1 MGSELSK
8 VYMHVFR
15 TVIYKSIADLKT
27 ENSRYFLSFLWWII
41 DPLIYFSV
49 FYFLF
54 AGGFRGGQGPE
65 FAIYLIIGLT
75 AFRWLNSTVNSAS
88 LSVVMNQNLIKQI
101 YLPKW
106 VFPLNVFLVNTVKFL
121 VVLLIAVVISVL
133 AGFPIT
139 TAYIYIPLII
149 VIQGLLVLGISMPL
163 SAVVPFV
170 PDLQFI
176 IGNVM
181 MALFF
186 LSGVFFDVDSMPE
199 NVQRVFFINPAAGII
214 KAYRDVMM
222 EGATP
227 NWIHLLWAAFVSII
241 LVILGLYLLRRFDK
255 VYAKVSN

>member
-1 MGSELSK
+1 
-8 VYMHVFR
+8 MHVFR
-15 TVIYKSIADLKT
+15 TIVYKSLADLKT

-88 LSVVMNQNLIKQI
+88 LSVAMNQNLIKQI

-106 VFPLNVFLVNTVKFL
+106 VFPLNVFLVNSVKFL
-121 VVLLIAVVISVL
+121 VILLISIVISVL
-133 AGFPIT
+133 AGYSIT
-139 TAYIYIPLII
+139 QSYLYLPLII
-149 VIQGLLVLGISMPL
+149 AIQGLLVLGISMPL
-163 SAVVPFV
+163 AAIVPFI

-186 LSGVFFDVDSMPE
+186 LSGVFFDVAEMPE
-199 NVQRVFFINPAAGII
+199 NVQKVFFLNPAAGII

-227 NWIHLLWAAFVSII
+227 NWMHLGWAAFCSIV
-241 LVILGLYLLRRFDK
+241 LVILGLYLLWRFDK

>member
-1 MGSELSK
+1 
-8 VYMHVFR
+8 MHVFR

-27 ENSRYFLSFLWWII
+27 ENSRYFLSFLWWVI

-88 LSVVMNQNLIKQI
+88 LSVAMNQNLIKQI

-106 VFPLNVFLVNTVKFL
+106 VFPLNVFFVNTVKFL
-121 VVLLIAVVISVL
+121 VILAIAVVISLL
-133 AGFPIT
+133 AGFPLSL
-139 TAYIYIPLII
+139 AYLYIPLI
-149 VIQGLLVLGISMPL
+149 VFIQGMLVLGLSMPL
-163 SAVVPFV
+163 AAIVPFV

-186 LSGVFFDVDSMPE
+186 LSGVFFDVDTMPE
-199 NVQRVFFINPAAGII
+199 NVQRVFYLNPAAGVI
-214 KAYRDVMM
+214 KAYRDVIM
-222 EGATP
+222 EAIAP
-227 NWIHLLWAAFVSII
+227 NWIHLSWAFVVSLI
-241 LVILGLYLLRRFDK
+241 LILLGLFLLKRFDK

>member
-1 MGSELSK
+1 
-8 VYMHVFR
+8 MHVFR
-15 TVIYKSIADLKT
+15 TIVYKSLADLKT

-88 LSVVMNQNLIKQI
+88 LSVAMNQNLIKQI

-106 VFPLNVFLVNTVKFL
+106 VFPFNVFLVNTVKFL
-121 VVLLIAVVISVL
+121 VILLIAIVISLL
-133 AGFPIT
+133 AGFPLSL
-139 TAYIYIPLII
+139 AYLYIPII
-149 VIQGLLVLGISMPL
+149 IIIQGLLVLGISLPL
-163 SAVVPFV
+163 SAIVPFV

-186 LSGVFFDVDSMPE
+186 LSGVFFDVDTMPE
-199 NVQRVFFINPAAGII
+199 NVQKVFYLNPAAGII

-222 EGATP
+222 QAVAP
-227 NWIHLLWAAFVSII
+227 NWFHLAWATIVSVA
-241 LVILGLYLLRRFDK
+241 LVALGLFLLRRFDK